1 MLHLLSAAVLTHEAW
16 KVSVEIASCQFSLG
30 CRVPPHTHTLI
41 WTSISEFH
49 VVLFF
54 FPFSLSQQPNIKQK
68 FVALLKRFKVTDEV
82 GAHFSVVF
90 LSSIPLPSPWLFFL
104 PDHLYHT
111 STLRLYVRGSECAFA
126 RLLGVD
132 VYFSWALKTHE
143 DVWERCGRTT
153 EIQLAAHNDIVI

>member
-1 MLHLLSAAVLTHEAW
+1 MLHPLTAAVLTHQAW
-16 KVSVEIASCQFSLG
+16 KVRGDCLLSVFPRLSCS
-30 CRVPPHTHTLI
+30 PPTHTHTHWYEHL
-41 WTSISEFH
+41 SEFH
-49 VVLFF
+49 VVPF

-132 VYFSWALKTHE
+132 VYFSWALKTHG